1 MSVPS
6 ALVTYKNSRHRIINE
21 YLIKKTVPAGKTK
34 ADMEKMVRDISNAMT
49 VKNPVATGEMLYR
62 GAYLIELGAE
72 TEDRIEIGK
81 SIVWKAFISTSRRIS
96 TAERFACGNSSKIII
111 AFETQGPVRCYD
123 FTKISKADKNY
134 FKNLNNEQEV
144 LLDRGTSGKIVGIDN
159 RGRKTVVKVLIDSV
173 N

>member
-1 MSVPS
+1 
-6 ALVTYKNSRHRIINE
+6 
-21 YLIKKTVPAGKTK
+21 
-34 ADMEKMVRDISNAMT
+34 MEKMVRDVSNAMT

-62 GAYLIELGAE
+62 GASLIELGAK

-96 TAERFACGNSSKIII
+96 TAERFACGDSGKIII
-111 AFETQGPVRCYD
+111 AFETQGSVRCYD
-123 FTKISKADKNY
+123 FTKLSKADKNY

-159 RGRKTVVKVLIDSV
+159 SDRKTVVRILLD
-173 N
+173 